1 MVIRSTVCNFWEKF
15 TFFGDFEIEGVVLTD
30 ITSIFGG
37 ITISLAVGN
46 ILMLGAF
53 IGINIIC
60 IFTNIAGSIVVIDN
74 TIGDI
79 TSDTTC
85 I

>member
-1 MVIRSTVCNFWEKF
+1 MAISSTVCNFWEGF

-53 IGINIIC
+53 IAI
-60 IFTNIAGSIVVIDN
+60 
-74 TIGDI
+74 
-79 TSDTTC
+79 
-85 I
+85 